1 MQYQGGQVMKI
12 ESIAMAATAAQS
24 MRSLST
30 GQRVRQEQG
39 SNKGSQGNPEIL
51 TGSESQENKVSPSE
65 ILDKIKKVSQDG
77 LYSVRFEKNESLDEF
92 IVKVVD
98 RETEEVIRQI
108 PPEEILGVRVKLLE
122 FTGNIV
128 SSEG

>member
-1 MQYQGGQVMKI
+1 MKI

>member
-1 MQYQGGQVMKI
+1 MKI

-98 RETEEVIRQI
+98 RETDEVIRQI